1 MQYSSEKPF
10 INLPNGKRISF
21 GYLSRVAN
29 GEKQI
34 TLEQLK
40 RSHMWSLLEPAEQTR
55 LLGYFRTD
63 SKTQS
68 GKKIQ
73 KVLRLEESE

>member
-1 MQYSSEKPF
+1 MKHNSERPY
-10 INLPNGKRISF
+10 INLPNGKRI
-21 GYLSRVAN
+21 GLAYLCRVAN
-29 GEKQI
+29 DEEPI

-40 RSHMWSLLEPAEQTR
+40 RTHMWSLLEPAEQTR

>member
-1 MQYSSEKPF
+1 MKLHSESPY
-10 INLPNGKRISF
+10 INLPNGKTISF
-21 GYLSRVAN
+21 AYLSRVAN
-29 GEKQI
+29 GEEPI

-40 RSHMWSLLEPAEQTR
+40 KSHIWFLLDPTEQTR
-55 LLGYFRTD
+55 LLGYFKTD